1 MLKMHVVCSEDIDG
15 VDAARE
21 LVAKGR
27 EVLGDDTVGGML
39 LFTSLLDADHAAMLQ
54 IITDAFPGVALA
66 GCTTDGEIS
75 SELGQTDD
83 TSTLI
88 FFVAN
93 GISFVSA
100 VVRDLTGK
108 NDEELKADC
117 QQARDRMWQTLPSG
131 SVPKLC
137 LAFPDGLVAY
147 QKPIVKYLGQAL
159 GAGIP
164 LFGAAAGDD
173 YKFVRTCQFCDGEV
187 LTDSM
192 PLMLITGN
200 LTFSFGAA
208 HGWNPVSQLARVTKS
223 DYNKV
228 YEIDGQPVLEY
239 YQRYLGDILNMT
251 PGIFAHFAL
260 IVMDLEEGGS
270 YLRDPIYPVPEE
282 KALIFAGEVPE
293 GTAVRLAEIGRDDLI
308 EAVAKSTES
317 ALASFSGEKIAG
329 ALVFS
334 CASRRNVLGSRV
346 GEECQLCQAKIGAG
360 ATLAGFYGFGE
371 IAPLGNDGV
380 SILHNDAFVV
390 LLLGEE

>member
-1 MLKMHVVCSEDIDG
+1 MLKMLVVCSEDVEG
-15 VDAARE
+15 FDAAME
-21 LVAKGR
+21 LVVKGKDALGG
-27 EVLGDDTVGGML
+27 EVPRGML
-39 LFTSLLDADHAAMLQ
+39 FFTSLLDADYEKMLQ
-54 IITDAFPGVALA
+54 IINDAFPEVPLA

-75 SELGQTDD
+75 GELGQTDD
-83 TSTLI
+83 TSTLT
-88 FFVAN
+88 FFVAD
-93 GISFVSA
+93 GINFA
-100 VVRDLTGK
+100 TTVVRDITPK
-108 NDEELKADC
+108 NDDAL
-117 QQARDRMWQTLPSG
+117 QQACMEARDTMIQSLPAG
-131 SVPKLC
+131 QEIKLC

-147 QKPIVKYLGQAL
+147 QRPLVKYVNQAL

-164 LFGAAAGDD
+164 LFGGAAGDD
-173 YKFVRTCQFCDGEV
+173 YKFVRTYQFHNREV

-192 PLMLITGN
+192 PLMLMAGK
-200 LTFSFGAA
+200 LAFSFGAA

-228 YEIDGQPVLEY
+228 YEIDGMPVLEY
-239 YQRYLGDILNMT
+239 YQRYLGDTLNAT

-260 IVMDLEEGGS
+260 IVLDMEEGGS

-293 GTAVRLAEIGRDDLI
+293 GAVVRMAEIGRDNLV
-308 EAVAKSTES
+308 EAVAKSAQI
-317 ALASFSGEKIAG
+317 ALDNYPGKKIAG

-346 GEECQLCQAKIGAG
+346 GEESRLCQDKIGAEVS
-360 ATLAGFYGFGE
+360 LAGFYGFGE
-371 IAPLGNDGV
+371 IAPLGNNSD